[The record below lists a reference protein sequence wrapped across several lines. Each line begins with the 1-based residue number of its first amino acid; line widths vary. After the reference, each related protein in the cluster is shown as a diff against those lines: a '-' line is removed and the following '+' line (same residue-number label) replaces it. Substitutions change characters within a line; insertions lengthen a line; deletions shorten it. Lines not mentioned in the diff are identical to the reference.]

1 MKDRLCFRRKAQ
13 AVFLCIIKTN
23 CFDFSLDNCTALC
36 YTIIIN
42 RCMMYTTVKTVIS
55 WELIYNANKT

>member
-1 MKDRLCFRRKAQ
+1 M
-13 AVFLCIIKTN
+13 CIIKTN